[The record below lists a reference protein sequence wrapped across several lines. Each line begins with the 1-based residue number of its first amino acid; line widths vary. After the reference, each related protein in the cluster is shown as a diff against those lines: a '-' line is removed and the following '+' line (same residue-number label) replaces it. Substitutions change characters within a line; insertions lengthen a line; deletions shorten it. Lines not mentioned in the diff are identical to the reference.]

1 MILQSA
7 GLQRNNTDATLL
19 FKILYFVALDDNGRI
34 FAHICF
40 RRIIAPP
47 LIYTAFKVCK
57 CPNTGKLPIF
67 RNISESCSDQ
77 HHDGIV
83 IRKCSDH
90 ASLQSIVRTQ
100 TCPML
105 IREVH
110 IRQGLFDAR
119 FDKFSNLIQ
128 VHFPEFFGDK
138 FCFLSSSFLVFLCM
152 NRFQDC
158 CNTFHMFPWTHREC
172 IPTPKENTTQPLRI
186 REKSV

>member
-1 MILQSA
+1 MDYCSSVNLHHFVKFASVQILASSPF
-7 GLQRNNTDATLL
+7 GCRNM
-19 FKILYFVALDDNGRI
+19 
-34 FAHICF
+34 
-40 RRIIAPP
+40 
-47 LIYTAFKVCK
+47 
-57 CPNTGKLPIF
+57 
-67 RNISESCSDQ
+67 SEPCADQ
-77 HHDGIV
+77 HHGGIA
-83 IRKCSDH
+83 IRKCSDYAGSAANLFH
-90 ASLQSIVRTQ
+90 DPFQSIVRTQ

-110 IRQGLFDAR
+110 IRQGLFDGR